1 MQDLQSKLMTLH
13 FEAAGVNFAA
23 WQILAIVALI
33 FLLVL
38 TMASVRRH
46 FLEWTVK
53 GAGFGIVLGF
63 VLALIIE
70 GFLLIG
76 GRTALTEVLGWKNAP
91 KPVQTAID
99 KGRERLVD
107 VLGTTDEVPSS
118 HASENSSVDEV
129 VQGYQSLSSEDAQSV
144 KKFVCTP

>member
-1 MQDLQSKLMTLH
+1 MQDLQSKLTSTH
-13 FEAAGVNFAA
+13 FEAGGINFAA
-23 WQILAIVALI
+23 WQILAIVFLI
-33 FLLVL
+33 FLLIL

-91 KPVQTAID
+91 KPIQVAID
-99 KGRERLVD
+99 KGRARLVD
-107 VLGTTDEVPSS
+107 VLGATDEIPSS
-118 HASENSSVDEV
+118 NAAENSSVDQV
-129 VQGYQSLSSEDAQSV
+129 VQGYQSLSPDDAKSV